1 MKIITGDLAKA
12 DPDAAA
18 ERLMRFL
25 ATADRTLA
33 RAGGAQFEAA
43 QVYHAAAEALPGL
56 IARLSAEEVGS
67 LADRLYELAARSR
80 AGVVMKPMREIL
92 ARSAPAVVDAFDARL
107 AEAVRA
113 LGPIA
118 EDDRD
123 RSKRAH
129 ARHLIELRQRV
140 ADAGA
145 TSTPSSHW
153 RPPCQDAF
161 PTRRRSP
168 SASPAP
174 GAIARRWTGC
184 AGPRGRP

>member
-80 AGVVMKPMREIL
+80 AGVVMKPMRESL
-92 ARSAPAVVDAFDARL
+92 RDRPPLSSTRSMRALPRRCGRSAPSPRTTAT
-107 AEAVRA
+107 
-113 LGPIA
+113 
-118 EDDRD
+118 
-123 RSKRAH
+123 
-129 ARHLIELRQRV
+129 
-140 ADAGA
+140 GA
-145 TSTPSSHW
+145 S
-153 RPPCQDAF
+153 A
-161 PTRRRSP
+161 PTR
-168 SASPAP
+168 
-174 GAIARRWTGC
+174 AI
-184 AGPRGRP
+184 